1 MREFIGSTFGVKEIA
16 KYLGVSAITV
26 YRLTEKG
33 KIPAKKV
40 GAQWRYLKEEVDRW
54 MRDRG

>member
-1 MREFIGSTFGVKEIA
+1 MREFVGTAFGVKELA
-16 KYLGVSAITV
+16 EYLGVSMITI

-54 MRDRG
+54 WMERG